1 MKIDPEEFKR
11 YTNNESSATEKAKIE
26 EWLNQEEEDLPEA
39 DGESHQLTAV
49 WNKLSEITVQN
60 PETTVSTISG
70 RSRRLVLL
78 SKIAACTALFLGLA
92 WLVRD
97 HIIANEEVSPI
108 PMRLVETRPGQQMN
122 VNLPDGT
129 KIVLNADSKL
139 EFPEHFEDSI
149 RLVRLTGEAFFD
161 VAHDAT
167 KPFVIHTDSS
177 YTQVLGTSFNLN
189 AYSGAADAVLTVKR
203 GKVLFGRFDSKQQLI
218 LTVGMQG
225 KLTYNKGVSE
235 THATLGEEDV
245 WTDNTL
251 AFSNEPLAD
260 VAKKIERW
268 YGVSV
273 NIQSNSLKSLTVTGR
288 YKGMNLEKVLNSL
301 AFSTG
306 LTYEVKNKVVTIRE
320 Q

>member
-1 MKIDPEEFKR
+1 MKIDSEEFKR
-11 YTNNESSATEKAKIE
+11 YINNESSAFEKAKIE
-26 EWLNQEEEDLPEA
+26 AWLNHEEEDLPEA
-39 DGESHQLTAV
+39 EGERLQLTSV
-49 WNKLSEITVQN
+49 WNKLSEVTAQSQQ
-60 PETTVSTISG
+60 TTISA
-70 RSRRLVLL
+70 RRNRMLLL
-78 SKIAACTALFLGLA
+78 SKIAACTALFLGLV

-97 HIIANEEVSPI
+97 HIIASEEISPMA
-108 PMRLVETRPGQQMN
+108 MRSVETRPGQQMN

-139 EFPEHFEDSI
+139 EFPEHFDDSV
-149 RLVRLTGEAFFD
+149 RFVRLTGEAFFD

-177 YTQVLGTSFNLN
+177 YTKVLGTSFNLS
-189 AYSGAADAVLTVKR
+189 AYRGDADAMLTVR
-203 GKVLFGRFDSKQQLI
+203 SGKVLFGRLDSKQQLV

-225 KLTYNKGVSE
+225 KLTYDKGVTE
-235 THATLGEEDV
+235 AYVTGGEEDA

-251 AFSNEPLAD
+251 VFSNEPLAD

-273 NIQSNSLKSLTVTGR
+273 DIQSNLLMSLTVTGR

-301 AFSTG
+301 AFSAG